1 MGPEAMLLWTAIGI
15 CCLLAALFVA
25 QPLYRHEKRLS
36 PLIAGCVVVIVGIS
50 LGLYAFQG
58 RPDVPS
64 VSADAADPPDID
76 AMVESLA
83 ARLEQEP
90 NDIDGW
96 KMLGRSYM
104 TLQDFPAAVSAYER
118 AVELEGSQQAQ
129 TLVDLGTA
137 MLARDQSRI
146 QGRTSALFESA
157 LALDPMNPEA
167 LFYGGIAALNRGNTE
182 LAAERWEKLLSLNP
196 PDSIRT
202 VLEERIAEWRGE
214 APPSIGPTTEQAGA
228 VISANVAIGA
238 AVTTELPPD
247 ASVFIIAR
255 DPAQPSPP
263 IAVARR
269 QVTELPA
276 TVPLG
281 DADSMIPGRNL
292 SAFPQIELVARVSIS
307 GEPVAQSG
315 DWYASAIVEP
325 GRERNVVL
333 EISQQVP

>member
-1 MGPEAMLLWTAIGI
+1 MMLWAAIGVA
-15 CCLLAALFVA
+15 CVLAILFVTR
-25 QPLYRHEKRLS
+25 PLYRHEKRLS
-36 PLIAGCVVVIVGIS
+36 PLIAGCVVLIVGVS
-50 LGLYAFQG
+50 LGLYAYQG
-58 RPDVPS
+58 RPGIPS
-64 VSADAADPPDID
+64 VSGDAAQPPDIES
-76 AMVESLA
+76 MVESLA
-83 ARLEQEP
+83 ARLEDEP
-90 NDIDGW
+90 NDIEGW

-104 TLQDFPAAVSAYER
+104 TLQNFPAAVSAYER

-146 QGRTSALFESA
+146 EGRTSALFESA
-157 LALDPMNPEA
+157 LSLNPLNPEA

-196 PDSIRT
+196 PDNIRT

-214 APPSIGPTTEQAGA
+214 APASINPASEQAG
-228 VISANVAIGA
+228 VVVTANIEIGT
-238 AVTTELPPD
+238 AVTAELPPD
-247 ASVFIIAR
+247 ATVFIIAR

-269 QVTELPA
+269 QLSELPV

-281 DADSMIPGRNL
+281 DADSMIPGRSL

-315 DWYASAIVEP
+315 DWYASAVVEP